1 MNYTLSSS
9 KRKTTDCARANFCDH
24 FSLLPMWHLLLRCAS
39 NILNFARSRWI
50 KNTNCLAE
58 SLMLHLSIAKH
69 TQFLVEHHSLL
80 WWINGLHI
88 ARCRPAF
95 SVVWNYLNQDIRLL
109 VFPKSHLASPNNS
122 SIGNLR
128 FVHIVLVRVNAAPY
142 CHRAPSVLLFDFCHG
157 DVSYP
162 HCNCACVR
170 LYKKVYRPIT
180 LSQMKT
186 SLIEIA

>member
-1 MNYTLSSS
+1 MNYKLSSS

-69 TQFLVEHHSLL
+69 TQFLVEHHFLL

-95 SVVWNYLNQDIRLL
+95 SVVWNYLNQDIRL
-109 VFPKSHLASPNNS
+109 VFPKSHLQIQTIVPSGIFDLCTSFS
-122 SIGNLR
+122 SGSMLL
-128 FVHIVLVRVNAAPY
+128 HIVTVPHPSFCSTFAMGTFRIPIAIA
-142 CHRAPSVLLFDFCHG
+142 RA
-157 DVSYP
+157 
-162 HCNCACVR
+162 
-170 LYKKVYRPIT
+170 
-180 LSQMKT
+180 
-186 SLIEIA
+186 